1 MAGPMEKAKRGDP
14 LVIPAATFNTFID
27 AARDFQGRQR
37 STRRAAV
44 HEQRDSGIVLVR
56 NDSGAD
62 RERFDVL
69 GISGVIIT
77 PAANLAEF
85 KQRPA
90 LVGEVP
96 TAEHRGRLVVLAEPL
111 PAGAIG
117 RAYAAGVCIAR
128 VDMLTEEQATADV
141 KVNDPA
147 ALESSSS
154 GALQILWVEAGTGV
168 KWAVVRFG
176 GGGGGGGVVRMAI
189 VAWGTA
195 GPDWILLCR
204 RSYWTGTEWATD
216 LEGDPLDVH
225 CTVVE
230 AEGLGWGAVAPLPM
244 VGRVLWAVLAE
255 DGQYYALTVFC
266 GTEACP

>member
-1 MAGPMEKAKRGDP
+1 MAGPMQKAKRGDP

-27 AARDFQGRQR
+27 VARDFQGRQR
-37 STRRAAV
+37 STRGAAV

-85 KQRPA
+85 KRRPA

-96 TAEHRGRLVVLAEPL
+96 AAEHRGRLVVLAEPL

-128 VDMLTEEQATADV
+128 VDMLTAEQATADV

-176 GGGGGGGVVRMAI
+176 GGGGGEIERMAVI
-189 VAWGTA
+189 TMGPAD
-195 GPDWILLCR
+195 PDWILVCSR
-204 RSYWTGTEWATD
+204 TYWTGTEWAPVPD
-216 LEGDPLDVH
+216 SYQIDVR
-225 CTVVE
+225 CTVLE
-230 AEGLGWGAVAPLPM
+230 AEGLSWNTVTPRPTEGM
-244 VGRVLWAVLAE
+244 VLWAIRAP
-255 DGQYYALTVFC
+255 DGVYYAIPTFV
-266 GTEACP
+266 GTEECP

>member
-1 MAGPMEKAKRGDP
+1 MAGPMQKAKRGDP

-27 AARDFQGRQR
+27 VARDFQGRQR

-69 GISGVIIT
+69 GISGVIIA

-85 KQRPA
+85 KRRPA

-96 TAEHRGRLVVLAEPL
+96 AAEHRGRLVVLAEPL

-128 VDMLTEEQATADV
+128 VDMLTAEQATADV

-176 GGGGGGGVVRMAI
+176 GGGGREIERMAVI
-189 VAWGTA
+189 TME
-195 GPDWILLCR
+195 I
-204 RSYWTGTEWATD
+204 
-216 LEGDPLDVH
+216 
-225 CTVVE
+225 
-230 AEGLGWGAVAPLPM
+230 
-244 VGRVLWAVLAE
+244 GRAHV
-255 DGQYYALTVFC
+255 
-266 GTEACP
+266 